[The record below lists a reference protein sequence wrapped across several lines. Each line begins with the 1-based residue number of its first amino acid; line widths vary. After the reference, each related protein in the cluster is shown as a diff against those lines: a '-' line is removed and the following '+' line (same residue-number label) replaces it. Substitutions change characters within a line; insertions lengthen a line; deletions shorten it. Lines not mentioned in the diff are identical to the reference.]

1 MDGFGT
7 VMSSVVEVGLA
18 PTLVLILVW
27 KGFDFLNKYQKRLY
41 ELQIGQRI
49 ILEKLNAV
57 TEYEDAIR
65 ELKVREKDE

>member
-1 MDGFGT
+1 MDGIGS
-7 VMSSVVEVGLA
+7 VMSSVVEIGLA
-18 PTLVLILVW
+18 PTLVLIFVW

-57 TEYEDAIR
+57 SEYENAIT
-65 ELKVREKDE
+65 ELKAREKDD